1 MDYPLFPRI
10 PGLMVAPRRLY
21 PGITSQQATLAYK
34 ATRQLPAPASCL
46 FLPQGYMSGIKF
58 WQICQEYPE

>member
-1 MDYPLFPRI
+1 
-10 PGLMVAPRRLY
+10 MVAPRRLY

-58 WQICQEYPE
+58 WQIYQEYPA